1 VISPMDRST
10 CTLVGYDGEH
20 PTQTHVDVF
29 PSIGFNSEMVLVVM
43 HCELASRNDGEVVN
57 DVFHACIVSY
67 PKPHCNNYL
76 GFLLVSGGPAGL
88 MFVVG
93 DFGYHERD
101 NGENDEKGSEVHH

>member
-1 VISPMDRST
+1 MDRST
-10 CTLVGYDGEH
+10 RTLVGYDGEH
-20 PTQTHVDVF
+20 PTQTHVEVF
-29 PSIGFNSEMVLVVM
+29 PTIGFNSEMVLVVM
-43 HCELASRNDGEVVN
+43 HCELASRNDGKVVN

-76 GFLLVSGGPAGL
+76 GFLLVRGGPAGL

>member
-1 VISPMDRST
+1 MDRST
-10 CTLVGYDGEH
+10 RTLVFHDGEH
-20 PTQTHVDVF
+20 PTQTHVEVF
-29 PSIGFNSEMVLVVM
+29 PSVGFNSEMVLVVM
-43 HCELASRNDGEVVN
+43 HCELASRNGGKVVN

-101 NGENDEKGSEVHH
+101 NGESDEKGSEVHH